1 MKGKDPIVDLFESK
15 LKNAEF
21 EVDPSVWT
29 NIASQIPAAG
39 TVTTGLSVIAK
50 IAIAAG
56 ITTAVVVTSVLLVNS
71 NSEEQDLVEDQIAE
85 IIQVEKTEETVL
97 DTPQISSTKQTI
109 EAPVENDQQSEQ
121 TIVIDQ
127 LENETPLVLD
137 ILEADSF
144 INRDYL
150 VEEDRLIDEYINSV
164 EDKLETTLEEEEEV
178 ENVIEENLTEE
189 VDLKVEKTEVTI
201 PNVFTPNNDGQND
214 IYHISYSGEMKD
226 VSVVIFNSKGEVV
239 YKSTD
244 PDFNWNGRNMM
255 DEPCPSGGYLFMLTA
270 KDLQGKN
277 ILESRDFQL
286 LR

>member
-1 MKGKDPIVDLFESK
+1 MKDKDPIVDLFESK

-21 EVDPSVWT
+21 KVDPSVWT

-39 TVTTGLSVIAK
+39 TVTTGLSEIAK
-50 IAIAAG
+50 IAIATG
-56 ITTAVVVTSVLLVNS
+56 ITTVVVITSVLLINS
-71 NSEEQDLVEDQIAE
+71 NSDEKDSREDQIAE
-85 IIQVEKTEETVL
+85 IIQVEKTEDTVL
-97 DTPQISSTKQTI
+97 DTPPITNTERTS
-109 EAPVENDQQSEQ
+109 EAPVGNDQQAEQ
-121 TIVIDQ
+121 PIFIDEQ
-127 LENETPLVLD
+127 ENNTPAVLD

-144 INRDYL
+144 INKDFL
-150 VEEDRLIDEYINSV
+150 VKEDRLIDEYIESV
-164 EDKLETTLEEEEEV
+164 EDDVDTELEEEF
-178 ENVIEENLTEE
+178 ENDIEEDLVEE
-189 VDLKVEKTEVTI
+189 GQLEEEKMEVII

-214 IYHISYSGEMKD
+214 LYHISYSGEMKD

-270 KDLQGKN
+270 KDLRGNN
-277 ILESRDFQL
+277 IQESRDFQL

>member
-1 MKGKDPIVDLFESK
+1 MKDKDPIVDLFESK

-21 EVDPSVWT
+21 KVDPSVWT

-39 TVTTGLSVIAK
+39 TVTTGLSVMGK
-50 IAIAAG
+50 IAITAG
-56 ITTAVVVTSVLLVNS
+56 ITAAVVVTSVLLINS
-71 NSEEQDLVEDQIAE
+71 NSEDQNLVEDQIAE
-85 IIQVEKTEETVL
+85 IIQAEKTEETVL
-97 DTPQISSTKQTI
+97 DTPQVSITKQTS
-109 EAPVENDQQSEQ
+109 EAPVENDQQTEQ
-121 TIVIDQ
+121 TIVFDEQ
-127 LENETPLVLD
+127 ENNTPVVLD

-144 INRDYL
+144 INKDFL
-150 VEEDRLIDEYINSV
+150 VEEDRLIDEYIETV
-164 EDKLETTLEEEEEV
+164 EEDVDTELEEEV
-178 ENVIEENLTEE
+178 ENVIEEDLVKESEKKEE
-189 VDLKVEKTEVTI
+189 KIEVTI

-214 IYHISYSGEMKD
+214 LYHISYTGEMKD

-239 YKSTD
+239 YKTTD

-270 KDLQGKN
+270 KDKQGNN

>member
-1 MKGKDPIVDLFESK
+1 MKDKDPIVDLFESK

-21 EVDPSVWT
+21 RVDSSVWT

-39 TVTTGLSVIAK
+39 TVTTGLSVMAK

-56 ITTAVVVTSVLLVNS
+56 ITTVVVVTSVLLINS
-71 NSEEQDLVEDQIAE
+71 SSEEQDLVKDQIAE
-85 IIQVEKTEETVL
+85 NIQVEKAEDTVL
-97 DTPQISSTKQTI
+97 DTPQTSSTKQTN
-109 EAPVENDQQSEQ
+109 EAPFEDDQQSEQ
-121 TIVIDQ
+121 SLVIDE
-127 LENETPLVLD
+127 LENNTPVVLD

-144 INRDYL
+144 INKDFL
-150 VEEDRLIDEYINSV
+150 VEEDRLIDEYIESV
-164 EDKLETTLEEEEEV
+164 EDDVNTELEVEV
-178 ENVIEENLTEE
+178 ENVIEE
-189 VDLKVEKTEVTI
+189 DLVEDSEIKEEKTEVSI

-214 IYHISYSGEMKD
+214 LYHISYSGEMKD

-239 YKSTD
+239 YKTTD
-244 PDFNWNGRNMM
+244 PNFNWNGRNML

-270 KDLQGKN
+270 KDQQGSN